1 MTGGVRPVLSPDRDG
16 WHPGAADDRAAERG
30 HGIDAV
36 LGGGG
41 EVTADGE
48 PVAGDVLRLQSA
60 GDLLLGLV
68 RSQVTLGEIVCRR
81 DLGVGAETQDV
92 VFPVAQAFEQ
102 VAGGQLLGVCQ
113 TTVRLT
119 IKG

>member
-1 MTGGVRPVLSPDRDG
+1 MASTP
-16 WHPGAADDRAAERG
+16 
-30 HGIDAV
+30 V

-68 RSQVTLGEIVCRR
+68 RSQVTLAEIVCRR

-102 VAGGQLLGVCQ
+102 VADR
-113 TTVRLT
+113 TTSR
-119 IKG
+119 